1 MNKLFQILLFSLF
14 SLFGSGSAMAG
25 GNTSIVNLSEVHSVK
40 VEEGRITI
48 VGSGFVV
55 FRAMTDKEHQTGA
68 DQVFGQPAQTVRMRV
83 TQGTFEIIPYFTD
96 PGIKGVPTGGH
107 SAEALKQMS
116 GNWWAD
122 MMKTYKTIK
131 VGDSISIGY
140 QEDRI
145 TLSGFQVQSIV
156 GAGGVEIH
164 PKPDKQNK

>member
-1 MNKLFQILLFSLF
+1 MNKIFHILLFSIF
-14 SLFGSGSAMAG
+14 VSGSAEAG

-48 VGSGFVV
+48 VGSGLVE

-68 DQVFGQPAQTVRMRV
+68 DQVFGQPAQSVRIRV
-83 TQGTFEIIPYFTD
+83 TEGTFEIIPYFSD
-96 PGIKGVPTGGH
+96 PAIKGVPTGGH

-116 GNWWAD
+116 GNWWTD
-122 MMKTYKTIK
+122 MMKTYKIIK
-131 VGDSISIGY
+131 VGDRITIGY
-140 QEDRI
+140 QEDKI

-164 PKPDKQNK
+164 PKPGKQDK